1 MITQKQ
7 RDQIE
12 YKCKETL
19 RINLS
24 KITYK
29 YKNLKETN
37 DYLLEKKQEREIS
50 RAYNKAELRKKNQ
63 LRKAEGKKVKEKPI
77 NRVKKCDELRSKYIR
92 SKYTEC
98 YTCGGKQSLGC
109 GHYITRKIRAI
120 RRDERNTKVQDFRK
134 CNAKFSW
141 NWMPIEFEKRLREEW
156 VDTEELK
163 RIALAPN
170 PKPSE
175 TELKAIYESIKLKI
189 SLQNNNSSL

>member
-7 RDQIE
+7 KDQIE
-12 YKCKETL
+12 YKAKETL
-19 RINLS
+19 RVNLS

-37 DYLLEKKQEREIS
+37 DYLLEKKQEREIV

-63 LRKAEGKKVKEKPI
+63 IRKAEGKKVKEKPI

-92 SKYTEC
+92 NKYTEC
-98 YTCGGKQSLGC
+98 YTCGSKQSLGC

-120 RRDERNTKVQDFRK
+120 RRDERNTRTQGFYC

-141 NWMPIEFEKRLREEW
+141 NGRPIEFEDRLRKEG

-175 TELKAIYESIKLKI
+175 AELKKIYEKIKKMV
-189 SLQNNNSSL
+189 